1 MQQRGYKPKGHAVEA
16 RLYAEDPVTFLPQTG
31 RISRLELPSGVRV
44 DAGVEEGDEIGLRYD
59 PLIAKLI
66 AHGPTR
72 EDAFDQLAVGAAQK
86 PRSRA

>member
-1 MQQRGYKPKGHAVEA
+1 M
-16 RLYAEDPVTFLPQTG
+16 TFLPQTG

-72 EDAFDQLAVGAAQK
+72 VEALDAARRLRCAETEVDGVTTNSASSAGS
-86 PRSRA
+86 SRIRASSPGS